1 MAGGRIMSNATSLHT
16 CLNTYM
22 YVCESVCVGLTA
34 GRQANSSEN
43 LYSAILHMV
52 GACLSVSGGDEPNQR
67 KCLYSYVYMS
77 MYVMCV
83 CLNCFEQVLKA
94 KGIAIVKFV

>member
-1 MAGGRIMSNATSLHT
+1 MSVISFIEYSMAGGRIMSKATCLHT

-52 GACLSVSGGDEPNQR
+52 GACLSVSGGGEPNQR
-67 KCLYSYVYMS
+67 KCLYVYVC
-77 MYVMCV
+77 YVCM
-83 CLNCFEQVLKA
+83 FELL
-94 KGIAIVKFV
+94 